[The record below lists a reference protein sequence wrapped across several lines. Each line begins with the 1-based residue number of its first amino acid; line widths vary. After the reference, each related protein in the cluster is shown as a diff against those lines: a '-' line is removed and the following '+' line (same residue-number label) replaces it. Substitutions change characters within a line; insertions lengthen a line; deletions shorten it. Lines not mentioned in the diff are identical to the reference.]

1 MRPGRRRA
9 SPHGGGL
16 RCAPRPS
23 PECHPGAMDPLH
35 FYEIVERDLDLQ
47 NPMAEGTL
55 DALAAAA
62 GVGDGS
68 RVLDVGSGKG
78 ALLRRWGLLHA
89 IDGTGL
95 ELNPAFVREARVRA
109 DRDGGIGR
117 LRFVEGPAR
126 DFAAQPEGYDVAA
139 CLGAPFAIGTFG
151 EAVDW
156 LRAAVRPGGAI
167 VIGDRYLAEPLG
179 AERGEVEEEV
189 AALPDLAGVHDRL
202 ASRGLTVTAVFGS
215 TTADWD
221 RYLSAWW
228 TAAAD
233 WAAANP
239 DHPDRA
245 AVLAE
250 VAADRDRYLRVERRH
265 VGWAAWVGRRA

>member
-1 MRPGRRRA
+1 
-9 SPHGGGL
+9 
-16 RCAPRPS
+16 
-23 PECHPGAMDPLH
+23 MDPLQ

-62 GVGDGS
+62 GVRDGS

-78 ALLRRWGLLHA
+78 ALLRRWARLHA

-95 ELNPAFVREARVRA
+95 ELNPAFVRDARERV

-117 LRFVEGPAR
+117 VRFVEGPAR
-126 DFAAQPEGYDVAA
+126 SFAADPGGYDVVA
-139 CLGAPFAIGTFG
+139 CLGAPFAIGDFG

-156 LRAAVRPGGAI
+156 MRVAVRPGGAM

-179 AERGEVEEEV
+179 DARVEVDRAVAEEI
-189 AALPDLAGVHDRL
+189 AALPDLSGVHDRL

-228 TAAAD
+228 TAAAA

-245 AVLAE
+245 SVLAE
-250 VAADRDRYLRVERRH
+250 VAADRERYLRVDRRH
-265 VGWAAWVGRRA
+265 VGWAAWVARRS

>member
-1 MRPGRRRA
+1 
-9 SPHGGGL
+9 
-16 RCAPRPS
+16 
-23 PECHPGAMDPLH
+23 MDPLQ
-35 FYEIVERDLDLQ
+35 FFAIVEGGLDVQ
-47 NPMAEGTL
+47 NPVAEGTL

-62 GVGDGS
+62 GVRDGS

-78 ALLRRWGLLHA
+78 ALLRRWARLHA

-95 ELNPAFVREARVRA
+95 ELNPAFVRDARERA

-117 LRFVEGPAR
+117 VRFVEGPAR
-126 DFAAQPEGYDVAA
+126 DSAAEPGGYDVVA
-139 CLGAPFAIGTFG
+139 CLGAPFAIGAFG
-151 EAVDW
+151 EAVGW
-156 LRAAVRPGGAI
+156 MRSAVRPGGAL

-179 AERGEVEEEV
+179 AARDEVDEEV

-202 ASRGLTVTAVFGS
+202 ASHGLTVTALFGS

-233 WAAANP
+233 WAAARP

-250 VAADRDRYLRVERRH
+250 VAAERERYLRVERRH
-265 VGWAAWVGRRA
+265 VGWAAWVARRS

>member
-1 MRPGRRRA
+1 
-9 SPHGGGL
+9 
-16 RCAPRPS
+16 
-23 PECHPGAMDPLH
+23 MDPLQ

-62 GVGDGS
+62 GVGEGS

-78 ALLRRWGLLHA
+78 ALLRRWSRLHA

-95 ELNPAFVREARVRA
+95 ELNPAFVRDARERA
-109 DRDGGIGR
+109 VRDGGIGR
-117 LRFVEGPAR
+117 VHFVEGPAR
-126 DFAAQPEGYDVAA
+126 AFAAERGAYDVAA
-139 CLGAPFAIGTFG
+139 CLGAPFAIGDFG
-151 EAVDW
+151 EAVAW
-156 LRAAVRPGGAI
+156 LRAAVRSGGAI

-179 AERGEVEEEV
+179 ATRGEVDDEV

-202 ASRGLTVTAVFGS
+202 ASHGLTVTAVFGS
-215 TTADWD
+215 STADWD

-233 WAAANP
+233 WAEANP

-245 AVLAE
+245 ELLAE
-250 VAADRDRYLRVERRH
+250 VAADRERYLRIERRH
-265 VGWAAWVGRRA
+265 VGWAAWVARR